1 MTAMAYVDRA
11 PIASQTKQAG
21 GPAFGSEGEIFR
33 LAMRELASGVA
44 LITTGRGAD
53 RSGCTATSL
62 CSLSLDPPTLIVCMA
77 LTSSTLPSI
86 RANGTFGVNILGGT
100 DAALADRFAGR
111 TGHKGAARFA
121 EGDWMTLVT
130 GAPLL
135 RDALSCIDC
144 NVEETLDRH
153 THALLIGRVAAVRR
167 SEAAPAL
174 VHWRGKFARFD

>member
-1 MTAMAYVDRA
+1 MAYVDRA
-11 PIASQTKQAG
+11 PIAVQTKQAVAAAAE
-21 GPAFGSEGEIFR
+21 PEGEVFR

-44 LITTGRGAD
+44 LITTGRGVD
-53 RSGCTATSL
+53 RTGCTATSL
-62 CSLSLDPPTLIVCMA
+62 CSLSLDPPALIVCMA

-100 DAALADRFAGR
+100 QAALADRFAGR
-111 TGHKGAARFA
+111 TGLKGAARFA

-135 RDALSCIDC
+135 RGALACIDC
-144 NVEETLDRH
+144 SLEETLDRH
-153 THALLIGRVAAVRR
+153 THALLIGRVSAVRR

-174 VHWRGKFARFD
+174 VHWRGQFACFD